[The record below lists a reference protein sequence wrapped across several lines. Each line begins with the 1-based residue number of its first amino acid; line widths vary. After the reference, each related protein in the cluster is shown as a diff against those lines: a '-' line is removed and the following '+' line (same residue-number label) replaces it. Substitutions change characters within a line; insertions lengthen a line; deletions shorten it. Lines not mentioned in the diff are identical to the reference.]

1 MAADQ
6 KIGDLCD
13 EFLTFVF
20 LSFLRA
26 SSCSSVVK
34 LAFGLDLGL
43 GLGVDLPLRPSRP
56 LR

>member
-26 SSCSSVVK
+26 SSYSSVVK
-34 LAFGLDLGL
+34 LAFGLDL